1 MGHSVAAP
9 PAPPPGRSPHRG
21 IPALYVVVVTA
32 AGLFGALARAWYIAH
47 SSINSDEAVVGLMAD
62 QILGGHFYTFY
73 WGQPYGGAEP
83 YIVAV
88 AFALLGRTATVL
100 VAVPALLSAV
110 AALLTWRVVL
120 RLVTDHRTAAVAAAL
135 VWVAPEATL
144 RTTTEESAFRGV
156 TMIAGLTV
164 LLLALRILDGRRG
177 YAEMIG
183 IGVAAGVGWW
193 SSPEIGYFLV
203 PAALVLLGA
212 VLSPRCIRFWIP
224 RLAAMAAAG
233 VVGAL
238 PWIWTNANSRL
249 ASLSTHFDTAQ
260 RLTFGARLEIFFNQ
274 AGPIALGLKLRN
286 SGETV
291 FGTPGSPNWSRE
303 LMVLL
308 VIAAAVVVVGSL
320 AVTITRRGRGTAI
333 AIGVVAFPFVYAASP
348 ATWWWED
355 GRYVVYLGPLLA
367 MLLAVAVDA
376 VPALLDR
383 VVGLPGHRSNRSQ
396 IPAIGPGVIAAV
408 VVGSAVL
415 ATVAMGRL
423 NHPAPRGST
432 AGWATPDAG
441 LLASIKELEDD
452 GINHGYADYWV
463 AYNVDFLSDGR
474 LTFTPVGFKMRSA
487 AIQTR
492 AEKGKGQAWLF
503 ESSYPKPDGMG
514 AAAFTDELRHLGI
527 GYREVT
533 AGDVRTA
540 AGITAVIPDSPVDPS
555 EISGPGTPG

>member
-1 MGHSVAAP
+1 MS
-9 PAPPPGRSPHRG
+9 
-21 IPALYVVVVTA
+21 ALNVVVVTA
-32 AGLFGALARAWYIAH
+32 AVLFGGLMRAWYIAR

-62 QILGGHFYTFY
+62 QILRGHFYTFY

-83 YIVAV
+83 YVVAV
-88 AFALLGRTATVL
+88 AFALFGSTATVL
-100 VAVPALLSAV
+100 VAVPAFLSGV
-110 AALLTWRVVL
+110 AALLTWRVLL
-120 RLVTDHRTAAVAAAL
+120 RLVTDPRIAALAAAM

-164 LLLALRILDGRRG
+164 LLLALRVLDGRRR
-177 YAEMIG
+177 YAEMVG
-183 IGVAAGVGWW
+183 VGVAAGVGWW

-212 VLSPRCIRFWIP
+212 VLPQRCIRFWIP
-224 RLAAMAAAG
+224 RLAALVAAG

-249 ASLSTHFDTAQ
+249 ASLSTPFDTAE
-260 RLTFGARLEIFFNQ
+260 RLTFRGRLRIFFHE

-291 FGTPGSPNWSRE
+291 FGTPGSPDWSRA

-308 VIAAAVVVVGSL
+308 VIGAVVLVVGALVVAISS
-320 AVTITRRGRGTAI
+320 RGRGTAI
-333 AIGVVAFPFVYAASP
+333 AVAVVAFPFVYAASP

-367 MLLAVAVDA
+367 MLLAVALDA
-376 VPALLDR
+376 VPSLLGR
-383 VVGLPGHRSNRSQ
+383 VVGFPGQRGNRSQ
-396 IPAIGPGVIAAV
+396 IRAIGPGVMAAV

-423 NHPAPRGST
+423 EHPAPRGST
-432 AGWATPDAG
+432 AGWGAPDAG
-441 LLASIKELEDD
+441 QLASIKELEDD

-463 AYNVDFLSDGR
+463 AYNLDFLSNGR
-474 LTFTPVGFKMRSA
+474 LAFTPAGFKMRSS

-492 AEKGKGQAWLF
+492 AEKGKGQAWVF
-503 ESSYPKPDGMG
+503 EAPYPKPAGIG
-514 AAAFTDELRHLGI
+514 AAGFTDDLRHLGI

-533 AGDVRTA
+533 AGKVGTA
-540 AGITAVIPDSPVDPS
+540 TGFTAVVPDSPVTPA
-555 EISGPGTPG
+555 EISGSSSPR

>member
-1 MGHSVAAP
+1 VAAA
-9 PAPPPGRSPHRG
+9 PAPPPGRSPNSG
-21 IPALYVVVVTA
+21 VSALNVVVVTA
-32 AGLFGALARAWYIAH
+32 AGLFGALMRAWYIAH

-62 QILGGHFYTFY
+62 QILRGHFSTFY

-83 YIVAV
+83 YAIAV
-88 AFALLGRTATVL
+88 AFALFGSSATVL
-100 VAVPALLSAV
+100 VAVPAFLSAV

-120 RLVTDHRTAAVAAAL
+120 RLVTDPRIAAIAAAL

-144 RTTTEESAFRGV
+144 RTTTEEWGFRGV

-164 LLLALRILDGRRG
+164 LLFALRILDGRRG
-177 YAEMIG
+177 YAEMVG
-183 IGVAAGVGWW
+183 AGVAAGVGWW

-203 PAALVLLGA
+203 PAALVLLGGFLPQRG
-212 VLSPRCIRFWIP
+212 VRFWVP
-224 RLAAMAAAG
+224 RLAALVAAG
-233 VVGAL
+233 VIGAL

-249 ASLSTHFDTAQ
+249 ASLSTTHFDTGQ
-260 RLTFGARLEIFFNQ
+260 RRTFGARLSIFFHQ

-286 SGETV
+286 SGDAV
-291 FGTPGSPNWSRE
+291 FGTPGSPDWSRA

-308 VIAAAVVVVGSL
+308 VIAAVVLVVGSL
-320 AVTITRRGRGTAI
+320 AVTITIRGRGAAI
-333 AIGVVAFPFVYAASP
+333 AVGVVAFPFVYAASP

-376 VPALLDR
+376 APALLGR

-432 AGWATPDAG
+432 SGWERPDAG

-463 AYNVDFLSDGR
+463 AYNVDFLSNGQ
-474 LTFTPVGFKMRSA
+474 LAFTPAGFKLRSA
-487 AIQTR
+487 EIQTR
-492 AEKGKGQAWLF
+492 AEKGNGQAWLF
-503 ESSYPKPDGMG
+503 EAFYPKPDGIG
-514 AAAFTDELRHLGI
+514 AAAFTDELKHLGI

-533 AGDVRTA
+533 AGDVGTA
-540 AGITAVIPDSPVDPS
+540 AGITAVVPDSPVAPS
-555 EISGPGTPG
+555 EISGSGPPG